1 MKKRLILIGLFAL
14 LVNGLWAQESATVR
28 IPLIGEDAPSFTAP
42 STQGMLNFPGD
53 YGHKWKILFS
63 HPKDF
68 TPVCSSEL
76 LEIAQMQDD
85 FDKLD
90 VKLVVVSVDPVSEHK
105 SWISALDTL
114 SYKNRTPVPINFAL
128 VDDDS
133 RNISRK
139 YGMLHQPTSIERD
152 VRGVFIVDPQNKI
165 RAVFFYPMEIG
176 RNLDEIERTIIALQ
190 THDSMHV
197 LTPANWKPGEDVF
210 LPYEDDITK
219 KDPNVYRVSWF
230 ILAKK
235 MN

>member
-14 LVNGLWAQESATVR
+14 LVNGLWAQESANVR

-42 STQGMLNFPGD
+42 STQGTLNFPGD

-105 SWISALDTL
+105 SWVGALDTL
-114 SYKNRTPVPINFAL
+114 TYKNRTPVPIKFAL

-133 RNISRK
+133 RIISRK

-176 RNLDEIERTIIALQ
+176 RNLDEIERTVIALQ

-210 LPYEDDITK
+210 LPYEDDKTK
-219 KDPNVYRVSWF
+219 KDPDVYRVSWF

-235 MN
+235 VN